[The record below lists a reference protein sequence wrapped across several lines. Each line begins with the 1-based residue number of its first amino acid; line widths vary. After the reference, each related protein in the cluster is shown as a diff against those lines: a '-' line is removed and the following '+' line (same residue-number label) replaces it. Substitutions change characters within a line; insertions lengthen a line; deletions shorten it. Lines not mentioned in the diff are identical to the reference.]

1 MFLLFCSEVWQVLL
15 PESFSYRLR
24 NCLYG
29 YLWRDSFQES
39 LPAVRECLILLQ
51 DNISQILGKWAGGL
65 VPLRRQVFCK
75 DENPFYRL
83 VEAMNDRKIRFAWF
97 CPVKFTWRKKMVFEQ
112 AFHVGSSDMTAL
124 SRRSCGFMADDDL
137 LVFVY
142 NKRGCIFIICLIFAP
157 SYYWLFNVLRLNWL
171 SYKRI
176 FRSTL

>member
-65 VPLRRQVFCK
+65 VPLRRQVFLQRRESLLQAGRGDEWSQDTVRLILPGEIYVKKK
-75 DENPFYRL
+75 DG
-83 VEAMNDRKIRFAWF
+83 
-97 CPVKFTWRKKMVFEQ
+97 FEQ

-142 NKRGCIFIICLIFAP
+142 NKRGCIF
-157 SYYWLFNVLRLNWL
+157 YHL
-171 SYKRI
+171 SY
-176 FRSTL
+176 FRSFVLLTFQCVTAKLIII